1 MVRTVPHERRPDFRT
16 LANPIKLDGE
26 RPPSR
31 SAPPLGAD
39 TDALLA
45 ELGLTTDEIAALRRS
60 KVV

>member
-1 MVRTVPHERRPDFRT
+1 MVRTVPHERREDFRT

-31 SAPPLGAD
+31 AAPSLGAD
-39 TDALLA
+39 TDTLLA
-45 ELGLTTDEIAALRRS
+45 ELGFSTEQIAALRRS